1 MNYTE
6 RLEKLDF
13 PSFTYRRAGD
23 AQALPYLRR
32 SYLVKDIQT
41 SPSCDTEVRH
51 PLELNI
57 PKDDERGIQLNFFY
71 YRTVKAWNEFP
82 KVVADANIINMFK
95 SKLTGP
101 WKELTLKFC
110 EQYSS

>member
-1 MNYTE
+1 MRKHFHPY
-6 RLEKLDF
+6 
-13 PSFTYRRAGD
+13 D
-23 AQALPYLRR
+23 AVILSKIFKPRDRVSQKY
-32 SYLVKDIQT
+32 D
-41 SPSCDTEVRH
+41 H

-82 KVVADANIINMFK
+82 KVVAHANIINMFK